1 MARIQVYSSILFVWL
16 FAVCLVG
23 KAKADDR
30 VPFSRDVLP
39 ILADR
44 CFNCHGPDQASRQAD
59 LRLDTREGALRTESP
74 VIVPGHGDQSELL
87 ARVTSSDP
95 DMRMPPGEQAPLTA
109 AQIET
114 LRRWID
120 QGAAW
125 GKHWSFETLRR
136 PEPPKLEKANGEIR
150 NPIDAFVLYHLNH
163 EGLGPNPEAPRA
175 TLLRRVT
182 LDLTGLPPT
191 LDELDA
197 FLTDPSPNAYE
208 RVVDRLLMSPRFGE
222 RMVWEWLDA
231 ARYADTNG
239 YQGDP
244 TRTMYF
250 WRDWVVEALNRNMPF
265 DQFTIE
271 QLAGDLLP
279 NPTQSQLIATGFHRN
294 HMINGEGG
302 RIAEESRVDYVQDR
316 VETTGTVWLGLTL
329 NCCRCHDHK
338 FDPIAQREYYQ
349 LAAYFNSVDE
359 SGANDANGLANP
371 IMQLPTANQRRRLE
385 DLQNAETIASNELA
399 AIEARLRDK
408 TDRFLAIDD
417 ADETIER
424 GSGKFRAI
432 IARLARQ
439 HSGEARQ
446 KLFEFFRDRDPEY
459 PAKKKQSDQAR
470 AARETLQKAL
480 PRTMV
485 MRDRAEPR
493 ETFVLIRGQY
503 DKFGEKVEHGIP
515 AILPPLPEDAPANR
529 LTLARWLVAPENPL
543 TARVTVNRY
552 WQMLFGIGLVKTSE
566 DFGVQGEPPKNQELL
581 DWLACEFQNPT
592 IAQPTVAIR
601 DHENRW
607 NVKHL
612 LRLIVTS
619 ATYRQSSRFAPGS
632 AERDPENRLLARGP
646 RYRLPSW
653 MIRDQALAVSGLLV
667 ERLGGPPVKGYQPAG
682 VWEDASF
689 GNIRY
694 EPEHGE
700 ALYRRSVYQF
710 WRRIVGPT
718 VFFDVAN
725 RQTCQV
731 KSLRTNT
738 PLHALT
744 TLNDVTYVEAARAL
758 AQRVMWSSSPG
769 EPNLTLAFRLVFLR
783 RPTPAELTTLSESLD
798 RLREEFG
805 SDPAAAAKLLKVGE
819 SKRDES
825 LDATEHASLTVLCGS
840 LLNLDEALCKE

>member
-1 MARIQVYSSILFVWL
+1 MTRFQAFSTSWLFVL
-16 FAVCLVG
+16 AVMCQAG
-23 KAKADDR
+23 ETPADDQVR
-30 VPFSRDVLP
+30 FARDVQP

-44 CFNCHGPDQASRQAD
+44 CYKCHGPDEASREAE
-59 LRLDTREGALRTESP
+59 LRLDTQEGALRTDSP
-74 VIVPGHGDQSELL
+74 IIVPGNSDQSKLM
-87 ARVTSSDP
+87 ARVTSKDA
-95 DMRMPPGEQAPLTA
+95 DQRMPPDEHAPLTA
-109 AQIET
+109 SQIET

-120 QGAAW
+120 QGAPW
-125 GKHWSFETLRR
+125 GKHWSFESLHR
-136 PEPPKLEKANGEIR
+136 PEPPKIDNAAGEIR
-150 NPIDAFVLYHLNH
+150 NPIDSFVLARLKQEN
-163 EGLGPNPEAPRA
+163 LRLNPEAPRE

-197 FLTDPSPNAYE
+197 FLADRSPNAYE
-208 RVVDRLLMSPRFGE
+208 RVVDRLLASPRYGE
-222 RMVWEWLDA
+222 RMVWDWLDA

-250 WRDWVVEALNRNMPF
+250 WRDWVIDALNRNMPF
-265 DQFTIE
+265 DQFTVE

-279 NPTQSQLIATGFHRN
+279 NPLQSQLIATGFHRN

-338 FDPIAQREYYQ
+338 FDPISQREYYQ

-371 IMQLPTANQRRRLE
+371 VMQILTAEQQARLE
-385 DLQNAETIASNELA
+385 ELQQAEANAANELKV
-399 AIEARLRDK
+399 IESRLNEK
-408 TDRFLAIDD
+408 A
-417 ADETIER
+417 
-424 GSGKFRAI
+424 GKFLTIDENSSSRFQTIVAKLAKKRAI
-432 IARLARQ
+432 
-439 HSGEARQ
+439 GARQ
-446 KLFEFFRDRDPEY
+446 KVFELLRDRDSEY
-459 PAKKKQSDQAR
+459 KTKKKQSDQAR
-470 AARETLQKAL
+470 GTREAYQKSL

-485 MRDRAEPR
+485 MRERAEPR

-503 DKFGEKVEHGIP
+503 DKYGDKVERGTP
-515 AILPPLPEDAPANR
+515 SILPPLPPNASNDR
-529 LTLARWLVAPENPL
+529 LALARWLIAKENPL
-543 TARVTVNRY
+543 TARVIVNRY
-552 WQMLFGIGLVKTSE
+552 WQSFFGVGLVKTSE
-566 DFGVQGEPPKNQELL
+566 DFGVQGEPPPNQDLL
-581 DWLACEFQNPT
+581 DWLACEFRDPT
-592 IAQPTVAIR
+592 VPQPTVAIPG
-601 DHENRW
+601 EVNRW

-612 LRLIVTS
+612 IRLIVTS
-619 ATYRQSSRFAPGS
+619 ATYRQSSRFTPG
-632 AERDPENRLLARGP
+632 AVERDPENRLLARGP

-667 ERLGGPPVKGYQPAG
+667 ERIGGPPVKGYQPAG

-689 GNIRY
+689 GIIRY
-694 EPEHGE
+694 EQEHGE
-700 ALYRRSVYQF
+700 ALYRRSLYQF

-758 AQRVMWSSSPG
+758 AQRVLWSSAPG
-769 EPNLTLAFRLVFLR
+769 GAPNLTLAFRLVLAR
-783 RPTPAELTTLSESLD
+783 RPTTQELATLEQSFEKLRSEF
-798 RLREEFG
+798 R
-805 SDPAAAAKLLKVGE
+805 SDPDAAAKLLSVGE

-825 LDATEHASLTVLCGS
+825 LDATEHAALTALCNS